1 MNDDAVTTTLSAGPL
16 LLRPWL
22 AEDLPALIEAYRDP
36 GMRTMLRSQ
45 VTDEAEAERWLRV
58 RQEGR
63 ESGRHVSFAVV
74 DRDRGGELVGNV
86 ALKYPAPGSGS
97 AEVGYWTAAPARGRG
112 VAVLALGALGDWAFE
127 AFAGDGLTRLEL
139 LHRMDN
145 EASCRVAEKSGYG
158 FVEVLPA
165 RPPWPLDGHRHV
177 RLRTGDVPCTRDASR
192 TGDVPRTGDAP
203 RTRDTPRTRDLRP

>member
-1 MNDDAVTTTLSAGPL
+1 MNGDPVTTTLSAGPL

-22 AEDLPALIEAYRDP
+22 PEDVPALIEAYRDP
-36 GMRTMLRSQ
+36 GMRAMLRTQ
-45 VTDEAEAERWLRV
+45 VTDEAGAEQWLRV
-58 RQEGR
+58 QQEGR
-63 ESGRHVSFAVV
+63 ESGSRFSFAVV
-74 DRDRGGELVGNV
+74 DRDLGGEPVGNV

-112 VAVLALGALGDWAFE
+112 VAALALEALGDWAFE
-127 AFAGDGLTRLEL
+127 AFAGDGLMRLEL
-139 LHRMDN
+139 LHRLDN

-177 RLRTGDVPCTRDASR
+177 RVRAGGAR
-192 TGDVPRTGDAP
+192 
-203 RTRDTPRTRDLRP
+203 